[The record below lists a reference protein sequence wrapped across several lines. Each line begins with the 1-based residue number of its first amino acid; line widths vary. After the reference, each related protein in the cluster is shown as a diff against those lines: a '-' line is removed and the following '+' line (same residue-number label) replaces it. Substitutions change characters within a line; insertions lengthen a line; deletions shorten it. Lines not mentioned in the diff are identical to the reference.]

1 MDQVEGCVEVGQ
13 VIERSQIDL
22 LGDESKEELA
32 SGRCSLRNGED
43 RLWSQDMD
51 AVADEDPA
59 ALGLFE
65 QVEVIGLVFEV
76 HVCLD
81 YKSHHDVE
89 EADVV
94 GEEDSNEEEFPP
106 EGFVTLNEPRDE
118 DRPAF

>member
-1 MDQVEGCVEVGQ
+1 MDT
-13 VIERSQIDL
+13 
-22 LGDESKEELA
+22 
-32 SGRCSLRNGED
+32 
-43 RLWSQDMD
+43 
-51 AVADEDPA
+51 VADEDPA

-94 GEEDSNEEEFPP
+94 GEEYSNEEELPP
-106 EGFVTLNEPRDE
+106 EWLVTLNEPRDE
-118 DRPAF
+118 DRPAFRGGQLIEEGQRGEDVTKILVPQPAAP